1 MGRVKRRLI
10 VLAALAV
17 LTVPS
22 GRAASEVVKVLGAG
36 SPEMWQAAAIGAY
49 QLAGSGAQHYT
60 VSGTC
65 TAGANCAQI
74 HDSRSTSILNEGGS
88 LWVVWTS
95 EMTQIWAYIS
105 VDSLV
110 GTRAYFAAPRAT
122 LQADPLTETVGGV
135 PPGQTNLISSNL
147 WGLDAT
153 ALPVAVYTALNNAAV
168 TAAFT
173 DILPPDAKA
182 ANCRVL
188 NQLNPVTYAGLGYG
202 TGTTCTT
209 LIGTQILSAFS
220 STGANPVNFNIKGTD
235 PFSGD
240 PIAAYTTLNVGA
252 SPVLFL
258 VNRTNPNGLGYGG
271 PGTPVITDLSVHNAQ
286 KIFNGDECDTNAFGA
301 AGSPADVPVIPM
313 LREPLSG
320 TMDVTE
326 LTTFRCGGSPCAIT
340 GSTNKD
346 NSQEVGVNPRLHLNN
361 PLDLSCVSG
370 GGKRQRA
377 IGTTEMVGTAIKNT
391 ADSVGYAFFSYGNVA
406 QIAGSPNYGYLTQN
420 GIDPIQAT
428 YTDGQ
433 LPVCV
438 SSTGE
443 SGVCPAVPGTS
454 FPNLRNGT
462 YTAWSLLRVVT
473 DTSGASMTNA
483 KSLVTAIQD
492 IVNATVPDFVP
503 YNAVGGD
510 PGMKYYRSHFSDGG
524 DVGGCIEP
532 VGSTVLNCHQ

>member
-1 MGRVKRRLI
+1 M
-10 VLAALAV
+10 
-17 LTVPS
+17 
-22 GRAASEVVKVLGAG
+22 LGAG
-36 SPEMWQAAAIGAY
+36 SSTMWQAAALGAFN

-65 TAGANCAQI
+65 TAGGNCAQI
-74 HDSRSTSILNEGGS
+74 HDSRSTSILNEGGD

-95 EMTQIWAYIS
+95 DMTQIWAYIS

-110 GTRAYFAAPRAT
+110 GNRAYFAAPRAT
-122 LQADPLTETVGGV
+122 LQVDPLTETVDGV

-153 ALPVAVYTALNNAAV
+153 ALPSAVYTALNNAAV

-202 TGTTCTT
+202 KGTTCTT

-220 STGANPVNFNIKGTD
+220 GAVANPVNFNIKGTD
-235 PFSGD
+235 PFTGD
-240 PIAAYTTLNVGA
+240 TISAYTTLNVGA
-252 SPVLFL
+252 SPILFL

-271 PGTPVITDLSVHNAQ
+271 SGTPAITDLSVQNAQ

-301 AGSPADVPVIPM
+301 DGPPTDVPVFPM

-320 TMDVTE
+320 AMDTTE
-326 LTTFRCGGSPCAIT
+326 FTTFRCGGSPCAIT
-340 GSTNKD
+340 GANNKD

-377 IGTTEMVGTAIKNT
+377 IGTTEMVGTAIKNK
-391 ADSVGYAFFSYGNVA
+391 ADSVGYAFFSYRNVA
-406 QIAGSPNYGYLTQN
+406 QIAGSPSYGYLTQN

-438 SSTGE
+438 SSTGVT
-443 SGVCPAVPGTS
+443 GVCPSEPGTS

-473 DTSGASMTNA
+473 DASGANLTNA
-483 KSLVTAIQD
+483 KSLVSAIED
-492 IVNATVPDFVP
+492 NVNITVPDFVP

-510 PGMKYYRSHFSDGG
+510 RGMALIRSHFSNGG
-524 DVGGCIEP
+524 DVGGCIESA
-532 VGSTVLNCHQ
+532 GSTVLNCHQ